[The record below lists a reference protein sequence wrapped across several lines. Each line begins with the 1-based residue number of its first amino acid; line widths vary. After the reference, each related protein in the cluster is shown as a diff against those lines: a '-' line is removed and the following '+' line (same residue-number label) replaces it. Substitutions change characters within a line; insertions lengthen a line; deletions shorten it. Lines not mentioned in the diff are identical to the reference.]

1 MSDFRNNELRRL
13 DLTVLLVFIGLLRH
27 RKATE
32 VAAEVALTQSAVS
45 HALKRLREVFGV
57 RDERLVDGV
66 AVGQHGELG
75 VGHLSLGS

>member
-32 VAAEVALTQSAVS
+32 VAAELCADPIRGKAM
-45 HALKRLREVFGV
+45 R
-57 RDERLVDGV
+57 
-66 AVGQHGELG
+66 
-75 VGHLSLGS
+75 